1 MKTIRN
7 SILIFSLLF
16 IAANAGACTIFSAKD
31 KKGQVWAGNN
41 EDWLFTFKSYITIVP
56 PTANTFGYFY
66 FTYNHPKLDQQGGT
80 NDAGLFFNFNYIP
93 SANYKQGKKKEH
105 YPGGT
110 FKLFEH
116 ILQQCSTVQEVID
129 LFKKYR
135 LDNLET
141 SQLHIADKYGNLG
154 IIAGDSMRI
163 TQAPFQVSTNYNV
176 FNPIQNGSEEPC
188 YRMPIAQRI
197 LEKNEPSFESFTQ
210 ICDSTHQYDPEGA
223 GTIYSNIHNLSTGE
237 IWFYYGLD
245 YKKPYKTTINELL
258 ALGDTSISIHDFF
271 KEQEL
276 VKALKFC
283 EQGKHQEALTTI
295 NSIQEN
301 TYRNAILSFLATG
314 LIETGGMFDAYPIF
328 EAYFNSKE
336 PSIPDIINKS
346 INLYCI
352 DKKEE
357 ALTNL
362 NAYLLIYP
370 DNPELILLK
379 NRLNGQFEKS
389 CNYRLEIQGYENA
402 KNIVVDNFWLTKTNG
417 FMTKIGD
424 TWIIELQMYPGNYYY
439 AFYIDGVRMT
449 LTDFKLSDFNGIPY
463 NIEKVTWLNYLF
475 SKVKK
480 HNKM

>member
-1 MKTIRN
+1 MIK
-7 SILIFSLLF
+7 ILIASIITLAHFHVYS
-16 IAANAGACTIFSAKD
+16 CTIFSGKD
-31 KKGQVWAGNN
+31 SKGQVWAGNN
-41 EDWLFTFKSYITIVP
+41 EDWLFTFKSYINIVP

-80 NDAGLFFNFNYIP
+80 NDAGMFFNFNYIP
-93 SANYKQGKKKEH
+93 SANYNQGKKKEY

-116 ILQQCSTVQEVID
+116 ILKQCSTVQEVIE

-135 LDNLET
+135 LDNLQT

-176 FNPIQNGSEEPC
+176 FNPAQNSNDEPC

-197 LEKNEPSFESFTQ
+197 LKNNDPSFESFSQ
-210 ICDSTHQYDPEGA
+210 ICDSTHQYYPDGA

-237 IWFYYGLD
+237 IWFYYGLN
-245 YKKPYKTTINELL
+245 YKKPYKTTIKELL
-258 ALGDTSISIHDFF
+258 ALGETSISIHDFF

-283 EQGKHQEALTTI
+283 KQGKHQEALDTI
-295 NSIQEN
+295 NSIQDN
-301 TYRNAILSFLATG
+301 TFRNKILSFLAIG
-314 LIETGGMFDAYPIF
+314 LTETGGMFDTYPIY

-336 PSIPDIINKS
+336 PVISDIVNKS
-346 INLYCI
+346 IILYCI

-362 NAYLLIYP
+362 NKYLFVYP
-370 DNPELILLK
+370 DNPELILIK

-389 CNYRLEIQGYENA
+389 CNYRIEIQGYENA

-424 TWIIELQMYPGNYYY
+424 KWVLELQRYPGDFYF
-439 AFYIDGVRMT
+439 AFYVDGIRMT

-463 NIEKVTWLNYLF
+463 NFEKVTSLNYLF

-480 HNKM
+480 HKISL